1 MSLQFEFIDGM
12 AYIPIP
18 CGYKSPIFEGWNL
31 RENCITTAE
40 EASGLLAF
48 NVALAHAYCSP
59 ITCALDIDHMPSAIT
74 WFDARGIDLESL
86 LESSS
91 GVIALSGRANSVK
104 AFYSMP
110 SLTGALTSLC

>member
-31 RENCITTAE
+31 RENCITTAKA
-40 EASGLLAF
+40 ASSFLTF

-59 ITCALDIDHMPSAIT
+59 ITCALDIDHLPSAKA
-74 WFDARGIDLESL
+74 WFDTRGIDLESL
-86 LESSS
+86 LKSSD
-91 GVIALSGRANSVK
+91 GVIALSGRG
-104 AFYSMP
+104 
-110 SLTGALTSLC
+110 LTALRRSIRCRRSQAL